1 MPERASTLFTLG
13 LGLGLLSAL
22 AAFPAAAEDPIRI
35 TQLKRC
41 GDLFAEDSLSWCLSA
56 KGLPRGGVQLYL
68 NGE

>member
-1 MPERASTLFTLG
+1 MPERASTLFTLGLG

-41 GDLFAEDSLSWCLSA
+41 GDLFAED
-56 KGLPRGGVQLYL
+56 
-68 NGE
+68 

>member
-1 MPERASTLFTLG
+1 MPARASTLFT

-41 GDLFAEDSLSWCLSA
+41 GDLFAEDFKLRA
-56 KGLPRGGVQLYL
+56 FATVHARGR
-68 NGE
+68 